1 MIETEHL
8 SYQRFF
14 EYSNDLLCVANADG
28 YFLQV
33 NAAFSSALGYPRE
46 QLLATTFLDRVHPA
60 DVDNTLGELEKL
72 RNGVA
77 TLGFVNRYRHLDG
90 HYVTLSWNSHLD
102 PDSGLFYAIARDVTE
117 DINQRNRL
125 EQIER
130 ALSEESIILITDPQG
145 TILDVNE
152 NTCDTSGFARE
163 ELIGRSYVDVNSG
176 IHPESFF
183 AEMWETISTGR
194 IWSGVIKNKRKNGD
208 DYFVQAIIAPL
219 IDHEGEVVNHLG
231 ICHDISSNIKTAAD
245 LERTLAILNETSS
258 IAKVGGW
265 ELDVATGE
273 LTWTDET
280 FRILEVEKKASQ
292 KPTLPEGLQL
302 FTEEGQLIIERA
314 VQRAIEFGEPYA
326 LEVEA
331 QTARGKNLWVYT
343 NGKPN
348 YEQGEVVSLSGTIQ
362 DIDVRKKAEIS
373 YNLERQKAIQSA
385 KLASLGE
392 LAASMAHEIN
402 NPLGIISGY
411 TELMQKAA
419 GENEKLSSQLAV
431 VLKSCTRISHIVGNL
446 KKFSRED
453 SENQRAE
460 LVLGNIVREAMFLV
474 RPRIK
479 RELVQVE
486 FEENFTDTIIC
497 NEIEIEQVILNLINN
512 SIDALKGAPDKWV
525 KLSIAEGEKT
535 LDLRVVDSG
544 AGVPLEL
551 QNQIFSPFYT
561 SKKPGEGTGLGL
573 SIIQGILSDHGSS
586 IEYEQGAQN
595 TTFLVKFPKVKRGY
609 DGH

>member
-102 PDSGLFYAIARDVTE
+102 PDSGLIYAIARDITE

-331 QTARGKNLWVYT
+331 QTARGKILWVYT

-460 LVLGNIVREAMFLV
+460 LVLGNIVCEAMFLV